1 VVANYHSIERGW
13 VMRVVVVGGGKV
25 GYQVARQCAGWGCE
39 VALVEND
46 QEKGDKIQQELNLP
60 VVIGDGTRARIL
72 KKAGTEE
79 ADIVVAVTDDD
90 QDNLAIC
97 QLAERQFK
105 ARRTLAV
112 VNNPGNEK
120 LFRWLGVNQ
129 VIGPASLILGLI
141 QERVD
146 MDATTAIWMQG
157 IRDLKTVQFKLGS
170 DAPVLGRKIKD
181 IAFPNECLLV
191 TIVRG
196 DGAIV
201 PCGNTVLEE
210 GDMVFALTNPAVQ
223 ADLEYTLTGR
233 RMAG

>member
-1 VVANYHSIERGW
+1 
-13 VMRVVVVGGGKV
+13 MRLVVVGGGKV

-39 VALVEND
+39 VSLVESD
-46 QEKGDKIQQELNLP
+46 REKADKIKQELNLR
-60 VVIGDGTRARIL
+60 VVFGDGTRANVL
-72 KKAGTEE
+72 KKAGAEQ

-90 QDNLAIC
+90 QDNLVIC

-105 ARRTLAV
+105 AKRTLAL

-120 LFRWLGVNQ
+120 LFHWLGVNQ
-129 VIGPASLILGLI
+129 VVGPASLILGLI

-146 MDATTAIWMQG
+146 MDATRAMWMQG
-157 IRDLKTVQFKLGS
+157 IKDLKTVQFKLGPE
-170 DAPVLGRKIKD
+170 APILGRKIKD
-181 IAFPNECLLV
+181 MAFPNECILV

-196 DGAIV
+196 DAAIV

-223 ADLEYTLTGR
+223 SELEYMLTGSR
-233 RMAG
+233 KVGAM